1 MIDELR
7 IFDEFEKSFG
17 RRLLENFEEVDEF
30 VNFVVSIRKG
40 FLDFSRRIF
49 SSTMKIYLCTL

>member
-17 RRLLENFEEVDEF
+17 RRLLENFEEVNSSILWFRFEK
-30 VNFVVSIRKG
+30 VSWI
-40 FLDFSRRIF
+40 FLEEYFPLR
-49 SSTMKIYLCTL
+49 